1 MKNDM
6 KLYHKLYSVL
16 AALTILFG
24 MVACTPDEYKLGDSG
39 LTAADLNEGTGFT
52 ITHDEANPNIVTL
65 TSLVPNNYQVL
76 WDSPQGRVQGR
87 QLTLKMP
94 FAGSYTCRMGV
105 ETSNGI
111 VYGEA
116 ATFDIDDFCAEFVQ
130 DPLWVYMT
138 GGVGSKKKWYL
149 DLDSKGVCRYF
160 VGPLYFYGTDDCWES
175 VTNGETISGDSWNF
189 TADFAGNGSWML
201 PTTGAYDFGYMEF
214 DLNGGA
220 NVTVYDAYN
229 NKTTNGSFMLD
240 VDNHTVKMSD
250 AALLHDPDHDAIV
263 TNWTSMKLLSLT
275 EDHMQL
281 AVLRDNSSEGPCL
294 LVYNFISEE
303 YRDNWSPNVSTGEV
317 VPALDED
324 WRDYVEPKT
333 QNVVTYKLAEDDT
346 PFDWAKLD
354 GTLKD
359 IQSST
364 PAFGIGDL
372 TLVMNHSKKTYSVTT
387 PAGATVEGT
396 YTLDDKGIYTFS
408 NGLPTV
414 QLSLDGLAEFKANA
428 DNTLRI
434 IKTAKDGE
442 SNALSDLWLGSAERD
457 NQGNTV
463 QYMGYHFQPYVS
475 GVQVKKY
482 SAVLYCGDN
491 VDYTFNN
498 SDPVYVTEEG
508 TYTCTAKGALT
519 VDGKI
524 IYLQVDKLLKDHPNA
539 DIIIKDI
546 KVDGKSIDF
555 DDAAIT
561 RTVDDN
567 ANGGK
572 YNGRR
577 YIFNP
582 WAESNPLAT
591 GVLSY
596 EQSLSITFEVKF
608 DTGEVVLK

>member
-1 MKNDM
+1 
-6 KLYHKLYSVL
+6 
-16 AALTILFG
+16 
-24 MVACTPDEYKLGDSG
+24 
-39 LTAADLNEGTGFT
+39 
-52 ITHDEANPNIVTL
+52 
-65 TSLVPNNYQVL
+65 
-76 WDSPQGRVQGR
+76 
-87 QLTLKMP
+87 
-94 FAGSYTCRMGV
+94 
-105 ETSNGI
+105 
-111 VYGEA
+111 
-116 ATFDIDDFCAEFVQ
+116 
-130 DPLWVYMT
+130 
-138 GGVGSKKKWYL
+138 
-149 DLDSKGVCRYF
+149 
-160 VGPLYFYGTDDCWES
+160 
-175 VTNGETISGDSWNF
+175 
-189 TADFAGNGSWML
+189 
-201 PTTGAYDFGYMEF
+201 
-214 DLNGGA
+214 
-220 NVTVYDAYN
+220 
-229 NKTTNGSFMLD
+229 
-240 VDNHTVKMSD
+240 
-250 AALLHDPDHDAIV
+250 
-263 TNWTSMKLLSLT
+263 
-275 EDHMQL
+275 
-281 AVLRDNSSEGPCL
+281 
-294 LVYNFISEE
+294 
-303 YRDNWSPNVSTGEV
+303 
-317 VPALDED
+317 
-324 WRDYVEPKT
+324 
-333 QNVVTYKLAEDDT
+333 
-346 PFDWAKLD
+346 
-354 GTLKD
+354 
-359 IQSST
+359 
-364 PAFGIGDL
+364 
-372 TLVMNHSKKTYSVTT
+372 MNHSKKTYSVTT

-434 IKTAKDGE
+434 IKTTKDGE

-491 VDYTFNN
+491 VDYVFNN

-546 KVDGKSIDF
+546 KVDGMSIDF